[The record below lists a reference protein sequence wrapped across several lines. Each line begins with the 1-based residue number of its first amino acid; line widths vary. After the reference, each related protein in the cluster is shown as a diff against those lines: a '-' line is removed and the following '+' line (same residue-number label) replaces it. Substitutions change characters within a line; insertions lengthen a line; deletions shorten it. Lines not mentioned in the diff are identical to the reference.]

1 MTAEEKYA
9 ILESVFKE
17 RPVAGKRVTIKMI
30 AQEAG
35 VSPATVS
42 RVVNNKRNV
51 RPELAERVREA
62 IRKLDYH
69 ANEVARGLVRGTVD
83 TFGVVVPDIS
93 NTFFSRI
100 CKAIQNTVMPT
111 GAAVFLHNT
120 DGILNRER
128 QIIKELA
135 SKLITGIFLVAPR
148 MPATEIR
155 TLADELGVY
164 PVVVD
169 ARVENCRLAAVWVD
183 NVTAFIEA
191 SEHLIS
197 KGHKRIGFIAG
208 PLAVANS
215 KDRLDGYRIALRN
228 HGIKEDTSL
237 IYESDF
243 TIAGGYKTAK
253 EMFRKR
259 NPPTAVLCSNDL
271 MAVGVLSYLHKQ
283 GVEVPSEISVVG
295 CDDIDVASSLSPP
308 LTTVSQPIY
317 ELGVT
322 AAQMM
327 LQYTSTNEVPPN
339 SILHAKLII
348 RNSTSNVQEGKS
360 ESETHPAEQLSHNVQ
375 KRDNR

>member
-1 MTAEEKYA
+1 
-9 ILESVFKE
+9 L
-17 RPVAGKRVTIKMI
+17 VAKKVTIKVI
-30 AQEAG
+30 AKTAG

-42 RVVNNKRNV
+42 RVLNNERNV
-51 RPELAERVREA
+51 RPEIAERVRGIIKA
-62 IRKLDYH
+62 LDYH
-69 ANEVARGLVRGTVD
+69 PNEVARGLVKGKVNTL
-83 TFGVVVPDIS
+83 GVVVPDIS

-128 QIIKELA
+128 EIIKELA
-135 SKLITGIFLVAPR
+135 SKLINGIFLVAPR
-148 MPATEIR
+148 VPATEIR
-155 TLADELGVY
+155 TLFEELGVY

-191 SEHLIS
+191 AEHLIA

-228 HGIKEDTSL
+228 HGIKENASL
-237 IYESDF
+237 NYESDF
-243 TIAGGYKTAK
+243 TIEGGYEAAK
-253 EMFRKR
+253 NMFRKA

-271 MAVGVLSYLHKQ
+271 MAIGVLSYLNKQ
-283 GVEVPSEISVVG
+283 GVEVPSEVSVVG
-295 CDDIDVASSLSPP
+295 CDDIDVASSLYPP

-322 AAQMM
+322 AAQLM
-327 LQYTSTNEVPPN
+327 LQYTSTKEVPPN
-339 SILHAKLII
+339 SILHAKLIV
-348 RNSTSNVQEGKS
+348 RNSTSNV
-360 ESETHPAEQLSHNVQ
+360 
-375 KRDNR
+375 